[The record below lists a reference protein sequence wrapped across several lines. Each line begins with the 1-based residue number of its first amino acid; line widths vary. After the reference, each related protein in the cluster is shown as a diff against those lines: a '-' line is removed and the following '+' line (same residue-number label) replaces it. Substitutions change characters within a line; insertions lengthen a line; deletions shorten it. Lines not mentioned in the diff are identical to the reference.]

1 MRLSSIISEAVRN
14 IASGASRTIIWF
26 LALAV
31 AGTLF
36 GGFEALTIIGQEN
49 TAAARIESAADVT
62 TIVSPVSAIDGA
74 TCDRLIEAQ
83 GGPSAS
89 GAMREGEQ
97 ITPRSTPGRSIGSYE
112 VTAGMIR
119 LLALSSV
126 ISSSASSVSSTTIA
140 GHGSPSGASPSS
152 SNSSSSDS
160 ASSSANQPAAD
171 ASGVWIST
179 ALAHDFGWAKGSLME
194 TDHGDIHVAG
204 VFDWPND
211 GRDTRFVYALIVPVS
226 SSAKPFAECWAK
238 QWPQTDA
245 LDLLLNETAISGV
258 ADANTLP
265 GVIQLNKS
273 HDRRYSA
280 ASLYETRMTRVL
292 PIAALAV
299 GVVIGIAA
307 VRRRRLEYAGAL
319 HCGQRK
325 GAQLLTALCEMLITS
340 GAGIAVTLPLLA
352 ALCWRLSPSDPAAV
366 FLAAVRSPATMLS
379 GALVSTALAVL
390 AVHESRLFRLF
401 KAR

>member
-1 MRLSSIISEAVRN
+1 MRLSSIASEAVRN

-26 LALAV
+26 FALAV

-62 TIVSPVSAIDGA
+62 AIVSPVSAIDGA
-74 TCDRLIEAQ
+74 ACDRLTEAQ
-83 GGPSAS
+83 GGPSAA

-97 ITPRSTPGRSIGSYE
+97 IAPRSTPGRSIGSYE

-126 ISSSASSVSSTTIA
+126 TSSSASSATNAS
-140 GHGSPSGASPSS
+140 HGSPSSS
-152 SNSSSSDS
+152 SPASSGQT
-160 ASSSANQPAAD
+160 SSSANQPAAD
-171 ASGVWIST
+171 ASGIWVST
-179 ALAHDFGWAKGSLME
+179 ALAHDFGWAKGSLLE
-194 TDHGDIHVAG
+194 TDHGDIPVAG

-211 GRDTRFVYALIVPVS
+211 GRDTRFVYALIVPAS
-226 SSAKPFAECWAK
+226 ASAKPFAECWAK

-265 GVIQLNKS
+265 GVTQLNKS

-340 GAGIAVTLPLLA
+340 GAAIAVTLPLLA
-352 ALCWRLSPSDPAAV
+352 ALCWRLSPSDPATV
-366 FLAAVRSPATMLS
+366 FLAAVRSPATILS
-379 GALVSTALAVL
+379 GALVATALAVL
-390 AVHESRLFRLF
+390 AVRESRLFRLF

>member
-1 MRLSSIISEAVRN
+1 MRLSSIVSEAVRN
-14 IASGASRTIIWF
+14 ITSGASRTIIWF

-31 AGTLF
+31 ASTLF
-36 GGFEALTIIGQEN
+36 GGFEALTIIGQES

-74 TCDRLIEAQ
+74 VCDRLTEAQ

-89 GAMREGEQ
+89 GAMRESEQ

-126 ISSSASSVSSTTIA
+126 SSASAAANA
-140 GHGSPSGASPSS
+140 GHGSPSSSFPASSGQT
-152 SNSSSSDS
+152 
-160 ASSSANQPAAD
+160 SSSANQPAAD
-171 ASGVWIST
+171 ASGIWVST
-179 ALAHDFGWAKGSLME
+179 ALAHDFGWAKGSLLE
-194 TDHGDIHVAG
+194 TDHGDIPVAG

-238 QWPQTDA
+238 QWPQTEA

-265 GVIQLNKS
+265 GVTQLNKS

-280 ASLYETRMTRVL
+280 DSLYETRMTRVL
-292 PIAALAV
+292 PVAALAV

-340 GAGIAVTLPLLA
+340 GAAIAVTLPLLA
-352 ALCWRLSPSDPAAV
+352 ALCWRLSPSDPAVV
-366 FLAAVRSPATMLS
+366 FLAAARSPATMLS
-379 GALVSTALAVL
+379 GALVATALAVL
-390 AVHESRLFRLF
+390 AVRESRLFRLF

>member
-14 IASGASRTIIWF
+14 IASGASRAIIWF

-31 AGTLF
+31 SGTLF

-49 TAAARIESAADVT
+49 TAAARIDSAADVT

-74 TCDRLIEAQ
+74 TCDRLTEAQ

-126 ISSSASSVSSTTIA
+126 ISSSASSVSSTTAA

-152 SNSSSSDS
+152 DSSSSNP
-160 ASSSANQPAAD
+160 ASSSASSPAAD
-171 ASGVWIST
+171 ASGVWVST

-194 TDHGDIHVAG
+194 TDHGDIPVAG

-226 SSAKPFAECWAK
+226 ASAKPFAECWAK

-265 GVIQLNKS
+265 GVTQLNKS

-292 PIAALAV
+292 PIAALTV
-299 GVVIGIAA
+299 GVVIGITA

-340 GAGIAVTLPLLA
+340 GAAIAVTLPLLA
-352 ALCWRLSPSDPAAV
+352 ALCWRLSPSGPAAV
-366 FLAAVRSPATMLS
+366 LLAAVRSPAVMLS
-379 GALVSTALAVL
+379 GTLVATALAVL
-390 AVHESRLFRLF
+390 AVRESRLFRLF

>member
-1 MRLSSIISEAVRN
+1 MRLSSIVSEAVRN
-14 IASGASRTIIWF
+14 IASGASRTIVWF

-31 AGTLF
+31 SGTLF

-74 TCDRLIEAQ
+74 ACDRLTEAQ

-126 ISSSASSVSSTTIA
+126 ISSSASSASSTTAA
-140 GHGSPSGASPSS
+140 GHGSPSGDSPSS
-152 SNSSSSDS
+152 DSSSSNQV
-160 ASSSANQPAAD
+160 SSSANQSAAD
-171 ASGVWIST
+171 ASGIWVST
-179 ALAHDFGWAKGSLME
+179 ALAHDFGWAKGSLLE
-194 TDHGDIHVAG
+194 TDHGDIPVAG

-211 GRDTRFVYALIVPVS
+211 GRDTRFVYALIVPAS
-226 SSAKPFAECWAK
+226 ASAKPFAECWAK

-265 GVIQLNKS
+265 GVTQLNKS

-340 GAGIAVTLPLLA
+340 GAAIAVTLPLLA
-352 ALCWRLSPSDPAAV
+352 ALCWRLSPSDPATV
-366 FLAAVRSPATMLS
+366 FLAAVRSPATILS
-379 GALVSTALAVL
+379 GALVATALAVL
-390 AVHESRLFRLF
+390 AVRESRLFRLF

>member
-1 MRLSSIISEAVRN
+1 MRLSSIVSEAIRN

-31 AGTLF
+31 SGTLF

-49 TAAARIESAADVT
+49 TAAARIEAAADVT

-74 TCDRLIEAQ
+74 ACDRLIEAQ

-126 ISSSASSVSSTTIA
+126 ISSSASSVSSTTAA

-152 SNSSSSDS
+152 DSSSSNP
-160 ASSSANQPAAD
+160 AFSSANQPAAD
-171 ASGVWIST
+171 ASGVWVST

-194 TDHGDIHVAG
+194 TDHGDIPVAG

-211 GRDTRFVYALIVPVS
+211 GRDTRFVYALIVPAS
-226 SSAKPFAECWAK
+226 ASAKPFAECWAK

-265 GVIQLNKS
+265 GVTQLNKS

-340 GAGIAVTLPLLA
+340 GASIAVALPLLA

-366 FLAAVRSPATMLS
+366 FLAAVRPPAAMLA
-379 GALVSTALAVL
+379 GALVATALAVL
-390 AVHESRLFRLF
+390 AVRESRLFRLF

>member
-14 IASGASRTIIWF
+14 IASGASRTILWF

-62 TIVSPVSAIDGA
+62 TIVSPVFAIDGA
-74 TCDRLIEAQ
+74 ACDRLTEAQ

-126 ISSSASSVSSTTIA
+126 SSASAAANA
-140 GHGSPSGASPSS
+140 GHGSL
-152 SNSSSSDS
+152 SSSSPAS
-160 ASSSANQPAAD
+160 SGQTSSSANQPAAD
-171 ASGVWIST
+171 ASGIWVST
-179 ALAHDFGWAKGSLME
+179 ALAHDFGWAKGSLLE
-194 TDHGDIHVAG
+194 TDHGDIPVAG

-238 QWPQTDA
+238 QWPQTEV

-265 GVIQLNKS
+265 GVTQLNKS

-292 PIAALAV
+292 PVAALAV

-325 GAQLLTALCEMLITS
+325 EAQLLTALCEMLITS
-340 GAGIAVTLPLLA
+340 GAATAVTLPLLA

-379 GALVSTALAVL
+379 GALVATALAVL
-390 AVHESRLFRLF
+390 AVRESRLFRLF